1 MNPSGPVQ
9 DQSMPGRI
17 SLTINHDLM
26 EHGAQDALLQLHR
39 DVRMIPHYPHI
50 ITQRDQLRPLL
61 ITERGTSFSQSGNS
75 RFQISHLLQR
85 VIPSRL
91 QLGSYKTIFR
101 LRGIELPACSVGFK
115 ASSLQSQLQ
124 CFSLL
129 VVLGVDAFAHFDR
142 GLDTGWLKTPQNT
155 APDRSTDT

>member
-1 MNPSGPVQ
+1 
-9 DQSMPGRI
+9 
-17 SLTINHDLM
+17 
-26 EHGAQDALLQLHR
+26 
-39 DVRMIPHYPHI
+39 MIPHYPHI
-50 ITQRDQLRPLL
+50 IPQRDQLRPLL
-61 ITERGTSFSQSGNS
+61 ITERGTSFSQSGNP

-91 QLGSYKTIFR
+91 QLGSYQTIFW

-129 VVLGVDAFAHFDR
+129 VVLGVDALAHLDR
-142 GLDTGWLKTPQNT
+142 SLDTGWLNRRQNT
-155 APDRSTDT
+155 AHDCSIDT